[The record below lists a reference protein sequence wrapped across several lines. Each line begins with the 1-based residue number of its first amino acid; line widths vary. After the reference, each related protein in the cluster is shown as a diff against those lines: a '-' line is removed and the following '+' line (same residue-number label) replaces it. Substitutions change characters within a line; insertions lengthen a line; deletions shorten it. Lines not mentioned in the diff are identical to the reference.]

1 MTNEPKTIEQQ
12 ITPELIEQAK
22 IVGPDG
28 AEARAILFRMPEFEE
43 ALKEAVANIPPELLA
58 DISPELLAIILA
70 ELEEPEV
77 QK

>member
-28 AEARAILFRMPEFEE
+28 AEARATIFNMPEF
-43 ALKEAVANIPPELLA
+43 KEAIKEFITSIPITKPQ
-58 DISPELLAIILA
+58 S
-70 ELEEPEV
+70 EV